1 MLAPASGRA
10 GAAAEQVTIG
20 HVASSIGALDFT
32 RMVHVIDYEFG
43 ISAID
48 SGYQRPLLAAIHMI
62 VEGGRVAIIDTGVN
76 SSVPRVLAAL
86 RDKGLRPEQV
96 DYVILTHIHLD
107 HAGGAGLLLA
117 QLPNARLTVHPRGAR
132 HMVDPSK
139 LIESTIAVYGAEE
152 ARRTYGEIVP
162 VPRERIIETVHQST
176 LKLDGREFV
185 FFDTPGHARHHVC
198 VLDTKS
204 GHLFAGDT
212 FGLSY
217 RELDCNGRQ
226 FTIPTS
232 SPTQFD
238 PVAAH
243 RSLDL
248 ILGLKPGAIYVTHY
262 SQVRDIVRIGADI
275 HRLIEAHEQLARRER
290 DAGAARHES
299 LKVGVTEIVMGEAQR
314 YGWKLTRE
322 QVLGIFAGDIE
333 LNAQGLAIWL
343 DSLEAL

>member
-1 MLAPASGRA
+1 MA
-10 GAAAEQVTIG
+10 
-20 HVASSIGALDFT
+20 
-32 RMVHVIDYEFG
+32 HVIDYGFG

-48 SGYQRPLLAAIHMI
+48 SGYLRPLLDAVHLVVEDGHAA
-62 VEGGRVAIIDTGVN
+62 VIDTGVN

-117 QLPNARLTVHPRGAR
+117 QLPNAQLTVHPRGVR
-132 HMVDPSK
+132 HLVDPSR
-139 LIESTIAVYGAEE
+139 LIASTIAVYGAEE
-152 ARRTYGEIVP
+152 ARRTYGDIVP
-162 VPRERIIETVHQST
+162 VPRERIIETAHEST
-176 LKLDGREFV
+176 LTLNGREFS

-198 VLDTKS
+198 VLDSRS

-226 FTIPTS
+226 FAFPTT

-238 PVAAH
+238 PVAEH

-248 ILGLKPGAIYVTHY
+248 ILSLKPGAIYITHY
-262 SQVRDIVRIGADI
+262 SQVRDISRMGADM
-275 HRLIEAHEQLARRER
+275 HRLVDAHAQLACRER
-290 DAGAARHES
+290 DGGAARHER
-299 LKVGVTEIVMGEAQR
+299 LKAGVTEIVLGEAER
-314 YGWKLTRE
+314 YGWTLPRE
-322 QVLGIFAGDIE
+322 QVLEIFAGDIE
-333 LNAQGLAIWL
+333 LNAQGLGNWL
-343 DSLEAL
+343 DASGAV

>member
-1 MLAPASGRA
+1 MA
-10 GAAAEQVTIG
+10 
-20 HVASSIGALDFT
+20 
-32 RMVHVIDYEFG
+32 HVIDYEFG

-48 SGYQRPLLAAIHMI
+48 SGYQRPLLDAIHVV
-62 VEGGRVAIIDTGVN
+62 VEGDRAAVIDTGVN
-76 SSVPRVLAAL
+76 SSVPLVLEAL
-86 RDKGLRPEQV
+86 RGKGMRPEQI

-132 HMVDPSK
+132 HMIDPGK
-139 LIESTIAVYGAEE
+139 LIASTIAVYGAEE
-152 ARRTYGEIVP
+152 ARRTFGDIVP
-162 VPRERIIETVHQST
+162 VPHSRVIETAHESSLT
-176 LKLDGREFV
+176 LNGREFV

-198 VLDTKS
+198 VLDTQS

-217 RELDCNGRQ
+217 RELDCHGRQ
-226 FTIPTS
+226 YAFCTT

-262 SQVRDIVRIGADI
+262 SQVRDIVRMGADM
-275 HRLIEAHEQLARRER
+275 HRLIDAHVAVAEAERGATGPERHARMKRGIEHMVLAESKRIAPQRGGTEFLMTR
-290 DAGAARHES
+290 LRVASQGADAYR
-299 LKVGVTEIVMGEAQR
+299 AQT
-314 YGWKLTRE
+314 LCP
-322 QVLGIFAGDIE
+322 
-333 LNAQGLAIWL
+333 
-343 DSLEAL
+343 

>member
-1 MLAPASGRA
+1 MTTARVRPG
-10 GAAAEQVTIG
+10 TP
-20 HVASSIGALDFT
+20 
-32 RMVHVIDYEFG
+32 VIDYEFG

-48 SGYQRPLLAAIHMI
+48 SGYQRPLLDAIHMI

-107 HAGGAGLLLA
+107 HAGGAGLLLS

-132 HMVDPSK
+132 HIADPSR
-139 LIESTIAVYGAEE
+139 LIASTIAVYGAEE
-152 ARRTYGEIVP
+152 ARRTFGEIVP
-162 VPRERIIETVHQST
+162 VPRSRIIETAHESSLT
-176 LKLDGREFV
+176 LNGREFV

-198 VLDTKS
+198 VLDTRS
-204 GHLFAGDT
+204 GHLFTGDT

-217 RELDCNGRQ
+217 RELDCSGRQ
-226 FTIPTS
+226 FSIPTT

-262 SQVRDIVRIGADI
+262 SQVRDIARMGADM
-275 HRLIEAHEQLARRER
+275 HRLVDAHEQLARRER
-290 DAGAARHES
+290 DGGAARYER
-299 LKVGVTEIVMGEAQR
+299 LKAGVTEIVLGEAQR
-314 YGWKLTRE
+314 YGWTLPRE
-322 QVLGIFAGDIE
+322 QVLAILAGDIE
-333 LNAQGLAIWL
+333 LNAQGLALWL
-343 DSLEAL
+343 DAPGG